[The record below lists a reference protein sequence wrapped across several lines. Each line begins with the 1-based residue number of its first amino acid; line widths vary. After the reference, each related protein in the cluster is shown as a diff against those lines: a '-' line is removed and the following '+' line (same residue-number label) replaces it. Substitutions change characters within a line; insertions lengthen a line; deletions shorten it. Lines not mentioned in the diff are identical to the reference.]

1 MGMLAMA
8 KLLYYDWLLQRLGV
22 VTVQLL
28 PSTWSQDTQ
37 AHF

>member
-28 PSTWSQDTQ
+28 PSTRSQDTH
-37 AHF
+37 AHI